1 MHTLQMHATL
11 NGECLSQIESFMM
24 FYYWLTM
31 FYVFHNVLQ
40 VFQDIYNVSE
50 SRNDRHRH
58 LQSVSPIAAS
68 ATANHVNHHR

>member
-1 MHTLQMHATL
+1 
-11 NGECLSQIESFMM
+11 MM

-31 FYVFHNVLQ
+31 FYVFHNILQVFQDVLQ
-40 VFQDIYNVSE
+40 VFQDIYNISE

-58 LQSVSPIAAS
+58 LHSVSPIAAS